1 MGFGMGAAIGGAL
14 GTGKRA
20 ILFTGDGSF
29 HMNLNELATATRYN
43 IPLTVFVFDNRTLG
57 MVRQWQTLF
66 YGKRYSSTDLDG
78 NKTDFVKVA
87 EAFGAKGF
95 KLARNEDAPKVIADA
110 LGFDGVAV
118 VDCAILKDEFV
129 LPMIPPGK
137 TMNDIITE
145 IEDKNE

>member
-1 MGFGMGAAIGGAL
+1 M
-14 GTGKRA
+14 
-20 ILFTGDGSF
+20 
-29 HMNLNELATATRYN
+29 
-43 IPLTVFVFDNRTLG
+43 
-57 MVRQWQTLF
+57 
-66 YGKRYSSTDLDG
+66 
-78 NKTDFVKVA
+78 
-87 EAFGAKGF
+87 
-95 KLARNEDAPKVIADA
+95 IADA

>member
-1 MGFGMGAAIGGAL
+1 
-14 GTGKRA
+14 
-20 ILFTGDGSF
+20 
-29 HMNLNELATATRYN
+29 MNLNELSTATRLG

-66 YGKRYSSTDLDG
+66 YSGRYSSTDLDG

-95 KLARNEDAPKVIADA
+95 RLTCDGDVPDIAGKA
-110 LGFDGVAV
+110 LTSDGVTV
-118 VDCAILKDEFV
+118 IDCVIDKDEFV

-137 TMNDIITE
+137 SMTDIITD
-145 IEDKNE
+145 ISQTQTKKDKRK